1 MPRHPQKPHRP
12 SSADQ
17 RSGERCGERMA
28 LARRTRDELAN
39 NAWLRFLCEVSTA
52 WDSAKNEAALERIR
66 AAVQPGARKR
76 RLGRLGRAMLQALLA
91 LSWEMLLAVSF
102 PVVALLIQVVV
113 QLGVY
118 AFVAYVIYKLLTVW

>member
-1 MPRHPQKPHRP
+1 
-12 SSADQ
+12 
-17 RSGERCGERMA
+17 MA
-28 LARRTRDELAN
+28 RARRTRDELAN
-39 NAWLRFLCEVSTA
+39 NAWLRFLCEVSAA

-91 LSWEMLLAVSF
+91 VSWEMLLAVSF

>member
-1 MPRHPQKPHRP
+1 
-12 SSADQ
+12 
-17 RSGERCGERMA
+17 MA
-28 LARRTRDELAN
+28 RARRTRDELAN

-91 LSWEMLLAVSF
+91 VSWEMLLAVSF

-118 AFVAYVIYKLLTVW
+118 AFMAYVIYKLLTVW